1 VTSGDW
7 RAQPVRQAQGRQEW
21 LCHGRAQV
29 EAGGA
34 SPALHGDEEEP
45 GRRRGVMGVSSWLA
59 ISTPHPGWFFA
70 KSAEALE
77 KKRVEFF
84 VSAKECAIV

>member
-1 VTSGDW
+1 MEEG
-7 RAQPVRQAQGRQEW
+7 
-21 LCHGRAQV
+21 CHGCQ
-29 EAGGA
+29 
-34 SPALHGDEEEP
+34 LL
-45 GRRRGVMGVSSWLA
+45 VSHKY
-59 ISTPHPGWFFA
+59 PHPGWFFA